1 MTGDIMNK
9 VLKSIL
15 TLILFLTGVAFSQRA
30 PMTDIDRRVDS
41 LFVIAS
47 SGMVMFQ
54 SMVQPATDSLVAMG
68 ANAVP
73 RLIDKYVTQ
82 DARERQNINSILVK
96 IGKPAVPYL
105 VEALNLPNAEQV
117 SRICSTLGEIKDSA
131 AVKGLILVSAHGD
144 WRVRSEAVGALGKI
158 GDKNS
163 DRTVVKLLSDR
174 VEIVRKSAAV
184 SAGLLHIEE
193 SLPML
198 VHMLADNFYG
208 ARMCASEALVKFGPE
223 AVKVIADSLYSADS
237 LVGNLGCTTL
247 GMIGGDTVATA
258 LGVQLE
264 SSSPIRRALAAA
276 AVLLSNS
283 PIACSYV
290 ELLKPHETDS
300 TVIFFIDKVLAK
312 YATR

>member
-1 MTGDIMNK
+1 MTGNIMK
-9 VLKSIL
+9 RILKSV
-15 TLILFLTGVAFSQRA
+15 LILLLLLTGVAFSRSV
-30 PMTDIDRRVDS
+30 PKTDIDRKVDS

-68 ANAVP
+68 VKAVP
-73 RLIDKYVTQ
+73 RLIEKYVTQ

-117 SRICSTLGEIKDSA
+117 SRICNTLGEIKDSSS
-131 AVKGLILVSAHGD
+131 VKGLITISGHAD

-158 GDKNS
+158 GDKKG
-163 DRTVVKLLSDR
+163 DRTVIKLLSDK

-184 SAGLLHIEE
+184 SAGLLQIKEA
-193 SLPML
+193 LPIL
-198 VHMLADNFYG
+198 VHLLADNFYG
-208 ARMCASEALVKFGPE
+208 ARMCASEALVRFGAG
-223 AVKVIADSLYSADS
+223 AVKVIADSLHSVDS

-258 LGVQLE
+258 LGLQLK
-264 SSSPIRRALAAA
+264 SSSPVRRALAAE

-283 PIACSYV
+283 PVACSYV
-290 ELLKPHETDS
+290 EALKPHETDS

-312 YATR
+312 YASR